1 MQKYAAELFD
11 KQPTDVL
18 YSHFA
23 PYGVGPALEAKK
35 RGIPVVTTF
44 HGPWTEEMKIEG
56 QGLKHLLKTTLA
68 KSIEMKAYG

>member
-35 RGIPVVTTF
+35 
-44 HGPWTEEMKIEG
+44 EEFR
-56 QGLKHLLKTTLA
+56 
-68 KSIEMKAYG
+68 